1 MDMDES
7 KIQWD
12 DIVSTLE
19 TWRKGLGD
27 PSVTTIAEKYSHDP
41 WAVLASTILSLRT
54 KDEVTLR
61 ASAALLKKAPSPAA
75 LLKLDTKDVQDT
87 IFPVGFYRTKALN
100 LQRIAKIIIE
110 KYKGLVPDDFD
121 ALLELP
127 GVGRKTANLVF
138 IEAFDKEGICV
149 DTHVHRICNRTGWIE
164 THTPEQTEMRLR
176 EILPRRHW
184 KGLNA
189 LLVLYGQQL
198 CRPIN
203 PYCSKCLIKGYCAR
217 KNVIKSA

>member
-1 MDMDES
+1 MERDETN
-7 KIQWD
+7 IAWD
-12 DIVSTLE
+12 AIVNTLG

-41 WAVLASTILSLRT
+41 WAVLSSTILSLRT

-61 ASAALLKKAPSPAA
+61 ASAVLLKKAPTPAA
-75 LLKLDTKDVQDT
+75 LLKLDTKMIQDI

-110 KYKGLVPDDFD
+110 KYKGLVPDDFE

-138 IEAFDKEGICV
+138 IEAFGKEGICV

-164 THTPEQTEMRLR
+164 TKTPEHTEMRLR
-176 EILPRRHW
+176 AILPRRHW

-189 LLVLYGQQL
+189 LLVLYGQQV

-203 PYCSKCLIKGYCAR
+203 PFCSVCPIKAHCNR
-217 KNVIKSA
+217 NNVIKSH